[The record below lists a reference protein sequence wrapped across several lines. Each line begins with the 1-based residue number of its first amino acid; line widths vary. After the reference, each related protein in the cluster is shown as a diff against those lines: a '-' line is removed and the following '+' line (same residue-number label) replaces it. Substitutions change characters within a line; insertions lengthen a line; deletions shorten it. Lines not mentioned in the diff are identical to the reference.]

1 LIHRIFGPA
10 RLEIEIMDRLGRPI
24 VPREWFLVPLFVIDQ
39 AVKEI
44 KEGTITKYRYDPKS
58 ASLMK
63 H

>member
-1 LIHRIFGPA
+1 
-10 RLEIEIMDRLGRPI
+10 
-24 VPREWFLVPLFVIDQ
+24 VIDQ